1 MEYTQQLEDYAT
13 QLEQLEQQ
21 TKQWEQKVKDT
32 AKPFSD
38 FYNKASTLMKKG
50 MDLYIQLIRQQDQN
64 EMTTKVVSINI

>member
-32 AKPFSD
+32 TKPFSD
-38 FYNKASTLMKKG
+38 FYNKASTLMKKEWI
-50 MDLYIQLIRQQDQN
+50 YISIRP
-64 EMTTKVVSINI
+64 I